1 MLHFKLARESSVID
15 WMWKWLDKNKKK
27 KQPEMHG
34 DGFCVISVVETGVF
48 FFLNPK
54 AVDRMTASDSIV
66 LWLSI
71 RCTAIATL
79 WLLYRGWKDIEA
91 RSVTWIQ
98 LPIIVTHAHRL
109 TWTAEYWLCLIL
121 RFYRVRKHVWN
132 IYISVTLGRI
142 GKWVWL
148 LSIMWNLENF
158 NKNYIES

>member
-1 MLHFKLARESSVID
+1 
-15 WMWKWLDKNKKK
+15 
-27 KQPEMHG
+27 MHG

-48 FFLNPK
+48 LK
-54 AVDRMTASDSIV
+54 SKGGRSYDSIWQYCSLTEHTMHCHCYSV
-66 LWLSI
+66 V
-71 RCTAIATL
+71 A
-79 WLLYRGWKDIEA
+79 YRGWKDIEA

-98 LPIIVTHAHRL
+98 LPIIVTHAYRL

-142 GKWVWL
+142 WKWVWL

-158 NKNYIES
+158 NKNYIKTRRKGRKLEVTEIKYFI